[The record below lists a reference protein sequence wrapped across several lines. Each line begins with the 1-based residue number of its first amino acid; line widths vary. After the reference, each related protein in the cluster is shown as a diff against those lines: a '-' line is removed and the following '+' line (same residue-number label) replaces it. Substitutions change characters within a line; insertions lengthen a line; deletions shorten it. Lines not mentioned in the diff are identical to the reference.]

1 MELPKTMVR
10 IKHNYGTQGRT
21 KNDEISTV
29 NLTKPVDGQ
38 IATEWSV
45 SLHSLHFED
54 ILYAVLQIKKMPKI
68 QLYHF
73 LERFKFQVSI
83 KLFQKVSIIN
93 VNNADFL
100 EIKENLVV
108 SFARIHQKF
117 DFSKFYLTVEKN

>member
-1 MELPKTMVR
+1 
-10 IKHNYGTQGRT
+10 
-21 KNDEISTV
+21 
-29 NLTKPVDGQ
+29 
-38 IATEWSV
+38 
-45 SLHSLHFED
+45 
-54 ILYAVLQIKKMPKI
+54 MPKI

-83 KLFQKVSIIN
+83 ELFQKVSIIN